1 MTAATERDL
10 MRRLGE
16 LGIPATTRRH
26 EPLFT
31 VEDGRHLHE
40 GLPGGHCKSLFL
52 KDKKGALWLVVALHD
67 TRVDLKGLQKA
78 LGAARFSFAK
88 PDLLMEVLGVTPG
101 AVTPFALINAE
112 GGARDATLSVV
123 LDARMLAEDIVN
135 YHPLTNDATTAI
147 SPGDL
152 LRFIREMGYE
162 PAILDI
168 GALGG
173 WPAGGR
179 PIPDPH
185 GQSGPNPV

>member
-1 MTAATERDL
+1 MAATERDL
-10 MRRLGE
+10 MRRLDE
-16 LGIPATTRRH
+16 LGIPAATHRH

-31 VEDGRHLHE
+31 VEDGRHLHA

-78 LGAARFSFAK
+78 LGAARLSFAK
-88 PDLLMEVLGVTPG
+88 PDLLMEVLGVAPG

-123 LDARMLAEDIVN
+123 LDARMLAEEIVN

-147 SPGDL
+147 SPDDL

-162 PAILDI
+162 PTILDI
-168 GALGG
+168 GAL
-173 WPAGGR
+173 
-179 PIPDPH
+179 
-185 GQSGPNPV
+185 SGN

>member
-1 MTAATERDL
+1 MAATERDL
-10 MRRLGE
+10 MRRLDE
-16 LGIPATTRRH
+16 LGIPATTHRH

-78 LGAARFSFAK
+78 LGAARFSFGK

-101 AVTPFALINAE
+101 AVTPFALINAA

-123 LDARMLAEDIVN
+123 LDARMLAEEIVN

-147 SPGDL
+147 SPDDL
-152 LRFIREMGYE
+152 LRFIRAMGYE

-173 WPAGGR
+173 
-179 PIPDPH
+179 
-185 GQSGPNPV
+185 

>member
-1 MTAATERDL
+1 MAATERDL
-10 MRRLGE
+10 MKRLDE
-16 LGIPATTRRH
+16 LGIPVTTRRH

-31 VEDGRHLHE
+31 VEDGLHLHE
-40 GLPGGHCKSLFL
+40 GLPGAHCKSLFL

-78 LGAARFSFAK
+78 LGAARFSFGK

-101 AVTPFALINAE
+101 AVTPFALINAADT
-112 GGARDATLSVV
+112 ARDTTLSVV
-123 LDARMLAEDIVN
+123 LDARMLAGDIVN

-162 PAILDI
+162 PTILDI
-168 GALGG
+168 GAL
-173 WPAGGR
+173 
-179 PIPDPH
+179 
-185 GQSGPNPV
+185 SG

>member
-1 MTAATERDL
+1 MAATEQDL
-10 MRRLGE
+10 MRRLDE
-16 LGIPATTRRH
+16 LGIPAATRRH

-31 VEDGRHLHE
+31 VEDGLHLHE
-40 GLPGGHCKSLFL
+40 GLPGAHCKSLFL

-67 TRVDLKGLQKA
+67 TRVDLKLLQKA
-78 LGAARFSFAK
+78 LGAARFSFGR

-112 GGARDATLSVV
+112 GGAQNADRDATLSVA
-123 LDARMLAEDIVN
+123 LDARMLAHEIVN

-152 LRFIREMGYE
+152 LRFIRAMGYE

-168 GALGG
+168 GALG
-173 WPAGGR
+173 
-179 PIPDPH
+179 D
-185 GQSGPNPV
+185 

>member
-1 MTAATERDL
+1 MAATERDL
-10 MRRLGE
+10 MRRLDA
-16 LGIPATTRRH
+16 LGIPAATRRH

-40 GLPGGHCKSLFL
+40 GLPGAHCKSLFL

-67 TRVDLKGLQKA
+67 TRVDLKALQKA
-78 LGAARFSFAK
+78 LGAARFSFGK

-112 GGARDATLSVV
+112 GGARDAGQGAGQNATLSVV
-123 LDARMLAEDIVN
+123 LDARMLDHDIVN

-147 SPGDL
+147 SPGGL

-168 GALGG
+168 GALG
-173 WPAGGR
+173 
-179 PIPDPH
+179 D
-185 GQSGPNPV
+185 

>member
-1 MTAATERDL
+1 MAATEQDL
-10 MRRLGE
+10 MRRLDA
-16 LGIPATTRRH
+16 LGIPAATRRH

-40 GLPGGHCKSLFL
+40 GLPGAHCKSLFL

-67 TRVDLKGLQKA
+67 TRVDLKALQKA
-78 LGAARFSFAK
+78 LGAARFSFGK

-112 GGARDATLSVV
+112 GGAQLSVV
-123 LDARMLAEDIVN
+123 LDARMLAHDIVN

-152 LRFIREMGYE
+152 LRFVREMGYE

-168 GALGG
+168 GALGDRG
-173 WPAGGR
+173 ADSR
-179 PIPDPH
+179 PH

>member
-1 MTAATERDL
+1 MAATERDL
-10 MRRLGE
+10 MKRLDE
-16 LGIPATTRRH
+16 LGIPVTTRRH

-31 VEDGRHLHE
+31 VEDGLHLHQ
-40 GLPGGHCKSLFL
+40 GLPGAHCKSLFL

-78 LGAARFSFAK
+78 LGAARFSFGK

-101 AVTPFALINAE
+101 AVTPFALINAAGAARNAARE
-112 GGARDATLSVV
+112 AARDTALSVV
-123 LDARMLAEDIVN
+123 LDARMLAGDIVN

-162 PAILDI
+162 PTILDI
-168 GALGG
+168 GALSGR
-173 WPAGGR
+173 PAGG
-179 PIPDPH
+179 
-185 GQSGPNPV
+185 

>member
-1 MTAATERDL
+1 MAATERDL
-10 MRRLGE
+10 MRRLDE
-16 LGIPATTRRH
+16 LGIPAATHRH

-112 GGARDATLSVV
+112 GGAREAARDATLSVV
-123 LDARMLAEDIVN
+123 LDARMLAEEIVN

-147 SPGDL
+147 SPADL

-173 WPAGGR
+173 
-179 PIPDPH
+179 
-185 GQSGPNPV
+185 